1 MAVEEHITPP
11 RSSKCSV
18 GTGAALSGP
27 PLESEKRFPANRVSV
42 LRVPRRF
49 AACGTGSDYLEPPA
63 RPYYPLA
70 NYPPHKKKL
79 GLAGVAFG

>member
-18 GTGAALSGP
+18 GTGVALSGP

-49 AACGTGSDYLEPPA
+49 AAWRSACAAGSDYLEPPA
-63 RPYYPLA
+63 RPY
-70 NYPPHKKKL
+70 
-79 GLAGVAFG
+79 